1 MHAILSKLANLIME
15 QYQETPDAS
24 HESDLLGAL
33 AYQSGGV
40 IAHLGGP
47 NVPNEVTEF
56 VLDEFVKLVRDGIR
70 DGRAVLRG
78 GGPPE
83 TPG

>member
-1 MHAILSKLANLIME
+1 MHAIHTKLAIFITE
-15 QYQETPDAS
+15 HYRETPDAS
-24 HESDLLGAL
+24 HETELLGAL

-47 NVPNEVTEF
+47 NVPDEVTEF

-70 DGRAVLRG
+70 DARQILRG
-78 GGPPE
+78 GSPPE
-83 TPG
+83 TTG